1 VTWRRKMRIFIITL
15 QFLTRIPINKD
26 LRASEEDFAKGVS
39 FFPLVG
45 LIIGAFDLAILI
57 AASKLLGGLFPL
69 ICCLLAETAI
79 TGALHTDGLA
89 DTCDGIF
96 SSRTR
101 DKMLEIMRD
110 SRIGSN
116 GTIAII
122 FDYLLRLSLLSML
135 NGKGLYFAVLLSPV
149 AAKTLMVMLMKT
161 SKYARSG
168 SGLGGLYLEK
178 QTMGATILAVIIGL
192 AIILGFM
199 GIWGIADFGVCALVG
214 FLYRSFI
221 YSKLKGMTGDTLGA
235 ANELLEVFFIL
246 TIAAIAGRG
255 II

>member
-1 VTWRRKMRIFIITL
+1 MRIFILTL
-15 QFLTRIPINKD
+15 QFFTRIPINVD
-26 LRASEEDFAKGVS
+26 LKATDEDFAKGVS
-39 FFPLVG
+39 FFPIVG
-45 LIIGAFDLAILI
+45 LIIGAFSLAVMI

-69 ICCLLAETAI
+69 ICCLIAGTAI
-79 TGALHTDGLA
+79 TGGFHVDGLA

-110 SRIGSN
+110 SRIGTI

-122 FDYLLRLSLLSML
+122 FDYLLKLSLLSML
-135 NGKGLYFAVLLSPV
+135 TGKVLYFAVLLSPV
-149 AAKTLMVMLMKT
+149 AGKTLMVLLMKT

-168 SGLGGLYLEK
+168 PGLGGLYLEK
-178 QTMGATILAVIIGL
+178 QTIGGTVLAALIGIAVITGF
-192 AIILGFM
+192 LGV
-199 GIWGIADFGVCALVG
+199 WGIAAFGVCAVIC

-221 YSKLKGMTGDTLGA
+221 YSKLQGMTGDTLGA
-235 ANELLEVFFIL
+235 ANELLEVSFIL
-246 TIAAIAGRG
+246 IMAVMSGSG